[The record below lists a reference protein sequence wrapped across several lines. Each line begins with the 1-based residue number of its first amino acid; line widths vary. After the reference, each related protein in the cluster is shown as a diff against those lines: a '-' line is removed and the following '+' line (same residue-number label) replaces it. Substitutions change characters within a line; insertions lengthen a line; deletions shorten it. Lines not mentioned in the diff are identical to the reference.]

1 MPLAVGVPLIVSTL
15 LVVFSE
21 AVKPAGRLAMVTEAA
36 EPPMVYE
43 VPVMALP
50 SHTVWFCVA
59 AVEVRLMVDLRFLVT
74 VPDMLTAVQ
83 GAVCPVVV
91 MV

>member
-1 MPLAVGVPLIVSTL
+1 MVRTFPLMAAVN
-15 LVVFSE
+15 
-21 AVKPAGRLAMVTEAA
+21 PAGSPGIVTDDA

-59 AVEVRLMVDLRFLVT
+59 AVEVKLMVDLRFLVT
-74 VPDMLTAVQ
+74 VPLMLTAAQ

-91 MV
+91 TV

>member
-1 MPLAVGVPLIVSTL
+1 MVRTFPLMAAVNPADRL
-15 LVVFSE
+15 L
-21 AVKPAGRLAMVTEAA
+21 MVTDDA

-59 AVEVRLMVDLRFLVT
+59 AVEVKLMVDLRFLVT
-74 VPDMLTAVQ
+74 VPLMLTAAQ
-83 GAVCPVVV
+83 GAVCPVVMTV
-91 MV
+91 

>member
-1 MPLAVGVPLIVSTL
+1 
-15 LVVFSE
+15 
-21 AVKPAGRLAMVTEAA
+21 
-36 EPPMVYE
+36 
-43 VPVMALP
+43 MALP

-59 AVEVRLMVDLRFLVT
+59 AVEVKLMVDLRLRVT

>member
-1 MPLAVGVPLIVSTL
+1 
-15 LVVFSE
+15 
-21 AVKPAGRLAMVTEAA
+21 MVTDEA

-59 AVEVRLMVDLRFLVT
+59 AVEVKLMVDLRLRVT
-74 VPDMLTAVQ
+74 VPVIVAAVQ
-83 GAVCPVVV
+83 GSVCPVVV

>member
-15 LVVFSE
+15 PESA
-21 AVKPAGRLAMVTEAA
+21 AVKPLGSPEIVADDAD
-36 EPPMVYE
+36 PPMVYE

-59 AVEVRLMVDLRFLVT
+59 AVEVKLMVDFKFLVT
-74 VPDMLTAVQ
+74 VPVMVAAVQ